1 MNGGTGHTVSG
12 DFALAFSTCDQGL
25 SGFDLGSPSLIEG
38 LSCLSNSSL
47 DPMFDAVV
55 ECTQEAILNALVA
68 AKTMVGRDGVTA
80 HGLDPERLRSIVTEY
95 RHN

>member
-1 MNGGTGHTVSG
+1 
-12 DFALAFSTCDQGL
+12 
-25 SGFDLGSPSLIEG
+25 
-38 LSCLSNSSL
+38 
-47 DPMFDAVV
+47 MFDAVV